1 MRDALTAA
9 IPGMMP
15 GTIPGITPGI
25 TPAGRRDG
33 QRNDKGQKTTLLS
46 RAYKGAKIT
55 LLYQPMTSYLLP
67 GQNSRQRRK
76 HNRNA
81 TETQQC
87 TNRRTRNNSINQLI
101 NQLITQVHTAA
112 LINGGEFSRSHIRRD
127 LCSMTIKRRRT
138 ARAGAEN
145 RSITGRISA
154 TVRGQG
160 ESSRADLW
168 QCCTA
173 GHSEERQRQRKQRR
187 QRIAY
192 TGRTVPEK
200 SSENTGQGRR
210 RS

>member
-1 MRDALTAA
+1 MRDSQGNHSSDSSGGECSTGMYTGRYPARWKIRAGGGDPRAAA
-9 IPGMMP
+9 IRQRAHSSRS
-15 GTIPGITPGI
+15 T
-25 TPAGRRDG
+25 AGR
-33 QRNDKGQKTTLLS
+33 
-46 RAYKGAKIT
+46 
-55 LLYQPMTSYLLP
+55 
-67 GQNSRQRRK
+67 RRK

-81 TETQQC
+81 TETQQY
-87 TNRRTRNNSINQLI
+87 TNRRTRNNSI